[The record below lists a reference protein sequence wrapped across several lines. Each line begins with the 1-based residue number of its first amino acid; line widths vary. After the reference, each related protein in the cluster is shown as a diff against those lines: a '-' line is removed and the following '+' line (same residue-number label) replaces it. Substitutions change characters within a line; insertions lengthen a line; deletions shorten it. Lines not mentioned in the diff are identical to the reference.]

1 MGCHTWPY
9 RKIALTDEQ
18 VQEIKTEALKNVNK
32 YLNSTDETLSA
43 DYDKVD
49 KELFDKFGV
58 HLDCTLE
65 EFGKGVKWWKD
76 CIINHHIKERF
87 ENNDFTGVSNF
98 VDMSKYNVEEKDR
111 FIGVLFYKGNWYE
124 PITKY
129 TDMFRI
135 SGYPEDKFID
145 PYELIKWLKT
155 RDVYRYE
162 GNESING
169 VDEVLEKKIIDAFNE
184 TEGLLFE
191 FG

>member
-18 VQEIKTEALKNVNK
+18 VQEIKTEALKKVNK

-76 CIINHHIKERF
+76 CIIN
-87 ENNDFTGVSNF
+87 GC
-98 VDMSKYNVEEKDR
+98 
-111 FIGVLFYKGNWYE
+111 
-124 PITKY
+124 
-129 TDMFRI
+129 
-135 SGYPEDKFID
+135 
-145 PYELIKWLKT
+145 
-155 RDVYRYE
+155 
-162 GNESING
+162 
-169 VDEVLEKKIIDAFNE
+169 
-184 TEGLLFE
+184 
-191 FG
+191 

>member
-1 MGCHTWPY
+1 
-9 RKIALTDEQ
+9 
-18 VQEIKTEALKNVNK
+18 
-32 YLNSTDETLSA
+32 
-43 DYDKVD
+43 
-49 KELFDKFGV
+49 
-58 HLDCTLE
+58 
-65 EFGKGVKWWKD
+65 
-76 CIINHHIKERF
+76 
-87 ENNDFTGVSNF
+87 
-98 VDMSKYNVEEKDR
+98 
-111 FIGVLFYKGNWYE
+111 
-124 PITKY
+124 
-129 TDMFRI
+129 MFRI

>member
-18 VQEIKTEALKNVNK
+18 VQEIKTEALKKVNE
-32 YLNSTDETLSA
+32 YLSSTDETLSA

-49 KELFDKFGV
+49 KELFDKFGE

-65 EFGKGVKWWKD
+65 EFGEDVKWWKD
-76 CIINHHIKERF
+76 RIINQHIKEKF
-87 ENNDFTGVSNF
+87 ENNDFTGVSDF

-129 TDMFRI
+129 TDMFRVRD
-135 SGYPEDKFID
+135 YPDDKFID